1 MSANWSVDNASVLA
15 PWHHLRKPCQ
25 VPPQLLPRS
34 NDSEDLAGFEDENGW
49 HRFEA
54 NWEVPKK
61 NITCVEIEEVDRC
74 WFCSHVIPLWRQL
87 SGPILPLSLFPRLP
101 SKGVKASSQR
111 LSWASRDSNGMVI
124 ATELLVKF
132 TNLAPR
138 KSSVNARSDAS
149 FCATKPSRLQVL
161 LSMLHLVPPKQSNN
175 CPLSILHLLM
185 DMQEQKGRLQVVRS
199 HHLKEP
205 SYWKMRIETGPIFP
219 KFRSNNKNIRNHNLR
234 CQTPMLVFFQ
244 EVSA

>member
-1 MSANWSVDNASVLA
+1 MA
-15 PWHHLRKPCQ
+15 PSPVPPCQ
-25 VPPQLLPRS
+25 VLPQLLPHS
-34 NDSEDLAGFEDENGW
+34 NDSEDLAGFQDENGW
-49 HRFEA
+49 HPFFQQ
-54 NWEVPKK
+54 NGKWQKK
-61 NITCVEIEEVDRC
+61 NIYNLCSVEIEEVDRC
-74 WFCSHVIPLWRQL
+74 WFCIHVIPLWRQL

-111 LSWASRDSNGMVI
+111 LSWASRDSNGMVM

-138 KSSVNARSDAS
+138 KSWVNERSDAS

-161 LSMLHLVPPKQSNN
+161 LSMLHLVPPKPSNN
-175 CPLSILHLLM
+175 CPLSILRLLM

-199 HHLKEP
+199 HHLKEL
-205 SYWKMRIETGPIFP
+205 SHWKMRIETGPIFP
-219 KFRSNNKNIRNHNLR
+219 KFRSNLENIRNHNLR
-234 CQTPMLVFFQ
+234 YQTPTLVFFQ